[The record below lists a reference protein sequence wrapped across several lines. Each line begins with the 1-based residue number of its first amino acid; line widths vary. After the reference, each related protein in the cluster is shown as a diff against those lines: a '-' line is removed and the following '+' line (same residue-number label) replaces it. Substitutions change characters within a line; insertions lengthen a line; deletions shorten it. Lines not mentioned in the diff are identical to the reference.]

1 MGDAGCPSSIMC
13 FRVTGG
19 TLADTSSPA
28 DKWQRKAYSS
38 AIDMQSRYTAIDGT
52 PSSLY
57 AAVLCNDDTGHPAC
71 RFAGCLLKCKHTRVK
86 RGHKYIAVRDRPGE
100 EGLPGLILYPDI
112 DDTKSSNNP
121 EHTPYINH
129 STDTATSTKTDTTKS
144 ENKTNTT
151 KPETDTSNTSNKNNT
166 TNKTSTEIT
175 YQYGDRPEC
184 IIAKTYAEAAKIFAN
199 LNAAR
204 TASLY
209 SPRLSPQ
216 NGSGGEDSE
225 ADRVCV
231 RVARYSIIRNRVS
244 GHNLDTAGA
253 IPKKADPWQVAAYA
267 DYRSRSTDGWTAV
280 SKTGR
285 GAGRETVHAKVFRCR
300 AVSPTTA
307 TNCIIN
313 GRTIESGVIS
323 GLDSGQACIAVG
335 GNGGNVG
342 NFKNFRNVG
351 NIWPFKNFRNFE
363 QSILG
368 SLAKLDKSGSVS
380 STPRALDT
388 YRPGIAIYTRVETT
402 ADITYNT
409 TPTYILAT
417 SREDADRTLSQ
428 CARIAVQNVPET
440 TYIPR
445 RNKYAG
451 YTPYVP
457 DVSDLS
463 QRDVD
468 DMQHLSAVL
477 YRFGIVAAS
486 LGICG
491 FMLYCTSVF
500 GI

>member
-1 MGDAGCPSSIMC
+1 MDDVGCPSSILC
-13 FRVTGG
+13 FRVVGG

-28 DKWQRKAYSS
+28 DKWQRKAYRS

-86 RGHKYIAVRDRPGE
+86 CGHKYIAVRDRPGE

-112 DDTKSSNNP
+112 DDTKSSNK
-121 EHTPYINH
+121 
-129 STDTATSTKTDTTKS
+129 TS
-144 ENKTNTT
+144 NKT
-151 KPETDTSNTSNKNNT
+151 NTSNKN
-166 TNKTSTEIT
+166 STEIT
-175 YQYGDRPEC
+175 YQYGDQPEC
-184 IIAKTYAEAAKIFAN
+184 IIAKTYAEAAKIFAK
-199 LNAAR
+199 LNATR
-204 TASLY
+204 TAALS
-209 SPRLSPQ
+209 SPPPQ
-216 NGSGGEDSE
+216 NGSGGEDSV
-225 ADRVCV
+225 AGRVCVCV

-244 GHNLDTAGA
+244 GHNLDTVGA

-267 DYRSRSTDGWTAV
+267 DYRSRGTDGWTAV

-285 GAGRETVHAKVFRCR
+285 GAGRGTIYAKVFRCR

-323 GLDSGQACIAVG
+323 GLEYGQTCIAVG
-335 GNGGNVG
+335 GHFR
-342 NFKNFRNVG
+342 NFKNFRT
-351 NIWPFKNFRNFE
+351 FRTFRNFR

-368 SLAKLDKSGSVS
+368 ILGNLGSVANSDKSGSVYNNTHS
-380 STPRALDT
+380 VCNNTNGS
-388 YRPGIAIYTRVETT
+388 GIAIYTRADTT

-409 TPTYILAT
+409 TPAYILAT

-445 RNKYAG
+445 HNKYAG

-468 DMQHLSAVL
+468 DMRHLSAVM

-491 FMLYCTSVF
+491 FMLYCVPVV

>member
-1 MGDAGCPSSIMC
+1 MDDVGCPSSILC
-13 FRVTGG
+13 FRVVGG

-28 DKWQRKAYSS
+28 DKWQRKAYRS

-86 RGHKYIAVRDRPGE
+86 CGHKYIAVRDRPGE

-112 DDTKSSNNP
+112 DDTKSSNKN
-121 EHTPYINH
+121 
-129 STDTATSTKTDTTKS
+129 STSTAT
-144 ENKTNTT
+144 
-151 KPETDTSNTSNKNNT
+151 NTSNKPNT
-166 TNKTSTEIT
+166 TNKNSTSNKTSTELT
-175 YQYGDRPEC
+175 YQYDDQPEC
-184 IIAKTYAEAAKIFAN
+184 IIAKTYAEAAKIFAK
-199 LNAAR
+199 LHAAR
-204 TASLY
+204 AAALS
-209 SPRLSPQ
+209 SPLLSPQ
-216 NGSGGEDSE
+216 NGSGDEDNV
-225 ADRVCV
+225 AGRVCV
-231 RVARYSIIRNRVS
+231 RVARYRIIRNRVS
-244 GHNLDTAGA
+244 GHNLDTVGA

-267 DYRSRSTDGWTAV
+267 DYRSRGTDGWTAV

-285 GAGRETVHAKVFRCR
+285 GAGRGTIYAKVFRCR

-335 GNGGNVG
+335 GNVRNFKNSGNVG
-342 NFKNFRNVG
+342 NFRNV
-351 NIWPFKNFRNFE
+351 WPFKNFRNFE

-388 YRPGIAIYTRVETT
+388 YRPGIAIYTKADTT

-409 TPTYILAT
+409 APAYILAP
-417 SREDADRTLSQ
+417 SREDADRTLSH

-445 RNKYAG
+445 RSEYAG
-451 YTPYVP
+451 YTPYMPDVP
-457 DVSDLS
+457 DVSALS
-463 QRDVD
+463 QSDVD
-468 DMQHLSAVL
+468 DMQHLSAVM
-477 YRFGIVAAS
+477 YRFGIVAAA

-491 FMLYCTSVF
+491 FMLYCVPVF

>member
-1 MGDAGCPSSIMC
+1 MGDAGCPSSILC

-19 TLADTSSPA
+19 TLADTSRPA
-28 DKWQRKAYSS
+28 DKWQRKAYRS

-112 DDTKSSNNP
+112 DDTKSSNKN
-121 EHTPYINH
+121 
-129 STDTATSTKTDTTKS
+129 STSTATDTSTATSTKTDTTKS

-151 KPETDTSNTSNKNNT
+151 KPETDTSNTSNKTST
-166 TNKTSTEIT
+166 TDKTSMELT
-175 YQYGDRPEC
+175 YQYGDQPEC
-184 IIAKTYAEAAKIFAN
+184 IIAKTYAEAAKIFAK

-204 TASLY
+204 VAALS
-209 SPRLSPQ
+209 SPPPFSD
-216 NGSGGEDSE
+216 GGDEDSE
-225 ADRVCV
+225 AGRVCV

-244 GHNLDTAGA
+244 GHNLDTVGA

-285 GAGRETVHAKVFRCR
+285 GAGRETVCAKVFRCR

-323 GLDSGQACIAVG
+323 GLEYGQTCIAVG
-335 GNGGNVG
+335 GHFR
-342 NFKNFRNVG
+342 NFKNFRT
-351 NIWPFKNFRNFE
+351 FRTFRNFR

-368 SLAKLDKSGSVS
+368 ILGNLGSVANSDKSGSVYNNTHS
-380 STPRALDT
+380 VCNNTNGS
-388 YRPGIAIYTRVETT
+388 GIAIYTRADTT

-409 TPTYILAT
+409 TPAYILAT

-445 RNKYAG
+445 HNKYAG

-468 DMQHLSAVL
+468 DMRHLSAVM

-491 FMLYCTSVF
+491 FMLYCVPVV